1 MYISQHVLIP
11 IIPSV
16 SCLVRGELGRLKE
29 MKKKKKTRKANSRE
43 ARDLRRIDSRISNA
57 IRSEEMKVGKM
68 GMEQG
73 GGGGGSF
80 LTGRREVKTGLGHAI
95 GSRSGLDSRFFFD
108 RGRARTIRPRMLR
121 VSRQPSGHPRRSC
134 HLRSPTQSHAAL
146 SLSLSR
152 YGSPR
157 YRRYDSHGLLRRVS
171 QGPRGEDNEHNESGG
186 DTTEEETK

>member
-1 MYISQHVLIP
+1 
-11 IIPSV
+11 
-16 SCLVRGELGRLKE
+16 
-29 MKKKKKTRKANSRE
+29 MKKKQKKTCKANSRE
-43 ARDLRRIDSRISNA
+43 ARDSRRIDSRISNA

-73 GGGGGSF
+73 GGGSF
-80 LTGRREVKTGLGHAI
+80 LTGRREVKTGLGTRLAPDHGI
-95 GSRSGLDSRFFFD
+95 GLSIFFRSRSRSNNPAAD
-108 RGRARTIRPRMLR
+108 APC
-121 VSRQPSGHPRRSC
+121 QPSAVRPPPPQLSSTQPHAEPRS
-134 HLRSPTQSHAAL
+134 
-146 SLSLSR
+146 SLSR